1 MPIVKDFSADG
12 RIVRLNFEDPWTAS
26 DLLDL
31 YQDEQRIFDN
41 AKGHKI
47 HTLADIRRMRG
58 VPPGALS
65 RRKSPNISHPNAGIV
80 ALVGA
85 STFAKSLAELAFHL
99 TSFERAKYFTD
110 MGEAQ
115 AYLDQLI
122 EDENKSP
129 AGLSPSAAR

>member
-1 MPIVKDFSADG
+1 MPILLDYSGDG

-26 DLLDL
+26 DLLKL
-31 YQDEQRIFDN
+31 YQDEQRIFDS

-65 RRKSPNISHPNAGIV
+65 RRKSPNISHPSAGYL

-99 TSFERAKYFTD
+99 TSYERAKYFLD

-115 AYLDQLI
+115 AYLDNLI
-122 EDENKSP
+122 AEENAVP
-129 AGLSPSAAR
+129 AGLTTSVVR